1 MTIEAPF
8 RESSV
13 TQTASS
19 VVKTPKRAVPV
30 VELPSAE
37 APVVYTSAEM
47 NHAVDRACRRIAPLW
62 PLRNFV
68 AVNPFLGLADETF
81 ERAAEIMAQRAGA
94 KMTAPRSFY
103 AAAIHSG
110 RITDADLAAALAAPQ
125 TVRRAARC
133 DGVAGVRIR
142 RRNIVDLRDAAHGGR
157 HRSSA
162 HQSGL
167 GTLCH

>member
-110 RITDADLAAALAAPQ
+110 RITDADLVAALAAPQ
-125 TVRRAARC
+125 NCPARRKM
-133 DGVAGVRIR
+133 
-142 RRNIVDLRDAAHGGR
+142 
-157 HRSSA
+157 
-162 HQSGL
+162 
-167 GTLCH
+167 